1 MLTPKQFHNSSTAI
15 IIVGGL
21 VALASLWV
29 VGTSECGGYLD
40 FEMSPLPNVQLK
52 REACPLVK

>member
-1 MLTPKQFHNSSTAI
+1 MLSPKQFHDKSTAI

-29 VGTSECGGYLD
+29 VGSSNCGSSLD
-40 FEMSPLPNVQLK
+40 FNLLPSPNIQVK
-52 REACPLVK
+52 KEACLPVK